1 MTAGRRQ
8 LIIAPVELGQALAR
22 RRTCRDF
29 RSDPVAPEAIER
41 LLYAAGRAPTASN
54 VPYREVI
61 VVDDP
66 RVIRAIKQIH
76 PALLGTPPVLLVI
89 VTNVRMAVQRVGRIG
104 QSSSLIDS
112 GAAGENVLLAATD
125 LGLGSQFTMISA
137 MAGIRRVLDLP
148 DHYRVDLMIPVGL
161 AVESA
166 TTVKSARATS
176 TVHHNQHG
184 VPYERIGKT

>member
-1 MTAGRRQ
+1 M
-8 LIIAPVELGQALAR
+8 ELAQALAR

-29 RSDPVAPEAIER
+29 RLEPVPVDAIER

-61 VVDDP
+61 VVDDQ

-76 PALLGTPPVLLVI
+76 PALLGSPPLLLVI
-89 VTNVRMAVQRVGRIG
+89 VTNIEMAVRRVGRIG
-104 QSSSLIDS
+104 LSSSLIDS

-125 LGLGSQFTMISA
+125 LSLGSQFTMISA
-137 MAGIRRVLDLP
+137 MAGIRRILDLP
-148 DHYRVDLMIPVGL
+148 EHYRVDLIIPVGL
-161 AVESA
+161 AAESA
-166 TTVKSARATS
+166 TTVKSARATT

-184 VPYERIGKT
+184 EPYERIGAS